1 MVLLQYRRMKYI
13 IAAVL
18 PHVVVSMV
26 CLLYMVH
33 IRTVILNS
41 SFLALKVFIFIFSF
55 FSFLSKP
62 KKSLFFVWHAHT
74 ILLRMGI
81 NKKLVSVAVL

>member
-55 FSFLSKP
+55 FFLFKQ
-62 KKSLFFVWHAHT
+62 T
-74 ILLRMGI
+74 
-81 NKKLVSVAVL
+81 